1 MYVCDVYAQYVYIIS
16 NIYVFL
22 WKTTRRRSE
31 YAHPSNR
38 LGYEINTF
46 RPGAIGDQRSSSG
59 VAFSSSIVVIHPE
72 TWLFFFFF
80 FIGRLFHYFQLTY
93 GNGWRQEKEGVE
105 TKTVTGVISGG
116 GWKELCSQTLSLCT
130 HTHTIFPRRSSIS
143 LEPKKM

>member
-72 TWLFFFFF
+72 TWLFFFFLLLLLLYRPVIPLF
-80 FIGRLFHYFQLTY
+80 STYVWQWMETGKRRGRNEDGHGSYFGRRLKRAVQPNPLALY
-93 GNGWRQEKEGVE
+93 
-105 TKTVTGVISGG
+105 
-116 GWKELCSQTLSLCT
+116 T
-130 HTHTIFPRRSSIS
+130 HTRFSRGAARS
-143 LEPKKM
+143 L